1 MTMANKLVVNK
12 KLRGEDGYK
21 TFSLRIK
28 AASIDKIDVIA
39 EQTGRSRNELIC
51 MFIDFALENCEV
63 ES

>member
-1 MTMANKLVVNK
+1 MANRLVVNK

-28 AASIDKIDVIA
+28 AASIDKVDVIA
-39 EQTGRSRNELIC
+39 AQTGRSRNELIC

>member
-1 MTMANKLVVNK
+1 MANKLVVNK

-28 AASIDKIDVIA
+28 AASIDKVDVIA
-39 EQTGRSRNELIC
+39 AQTGRSRNELIC

>member
-1 MTMANKLVVNK
+1 MANRLVVNK

-21 TFSLRIK
+21 TFSLRVK
-28 AASIDKIDVIA
+28 GASIDKVDVIA

>member
-1 MTMANKLVVNK
+1 MANRLVVNK

-39 EQTGRSRNELIC
+39 AQTGRSRNELIC